1 MSLALIIVV
10 LTTEAAWERV
20 LVTFYTSNALIIRY
34 QRIGFYQI
42 IDDDGGCIR
51 GLGRYDD
58 QAFFALV
65 SFFASI
71 AMPLLACVTRLLKW
85 HPSYLTQMMR
95 SRKLPIFRS
104 SDLPTSVI
112 LLYTKTIEQCAI
124 KT

>member
-42 IDDDGGCIR
+42 IYDDGGCIR

-95 SRKLPIFRS
+95 SRNYRS
-104 SDLPTSVI
+104 SDLSTSVI